1 MTVTAKI
8 AGVSPTLEHDN
19 PSLDVQ
25 FTPHRGEA
33 PGIEYLDLR
42 IAAKAPVRPNPI
54 TIRWEYPVINVHQ
67 RTCALSA
74 PKLCGMGRPRTRCS
88 AAQDAPVWSMFNYAG
103 DNAMTFAVADAI
115 NTCELSA
122 QHAEETGCLT
132 CRIALFLD
140 PVPPLTQYRT
150 TIRFDTRPLK
160 YYEILRGVSDWW
172 AQMPQYTPAPVPEH
186 ARLPMY
192 SSWYSFHL
200 GITPDAIEKQC
211 RLAKALGME
220 SVIVDDGWQTEDRNR
235 GYAYC
240 GDWEAAPGKFPN
252 FRAHVDRVHAIGMK
266 YLLWFS
272 VPFAGVH
279 TKAYVRFKGKFLNPD
294 PEGKRQWFVLDP
306 RFPEV
311 REYLIG
317 VYERCLSEFDLDG
330 FKLDF
335 VDCFATHEETKDA
348 FGDGR
353 DFQSVPEAAD
363 RLLTD
368 VIARLRALKPDVMIE
383 FRQSYT
389 GPAMRK
395 YGNVFRVG
403 DEPNNAGG
411 NRVGSMLLRA
421 LSGNT
426 AVHSDMVMWHYE
438 DTVESAAMQLVHA
451 LFTVPQIS
459 VRLDEVPAGHVAMIR
474 RYLAFWREH
483 RDVLLDGTIEPLQ
496 PQHAYPVVISETGS
510 KVAAAAYANGF
521 VPLPAVGNRM
531 LILANGTLEDR
542 VVIELPD
549 ALGRRRIRIWSC
561 TGDCVLDEP
570 RDLTAGLHSL
580 PIPPAGTA
588 VLFTPSTPAR
598 RHLP

>member
-1 MTVTAKI
+1 MTAPLI
-8 AGVSPTLEHDN
+8 ASLPISVEHDN
-19 PSLDVQ
+19 PGLNVALS
-25 FTPHRGEA
+25 PRSGEEA
-33 PGIEYLDLR
+33 GIEYLDVRLT
-42 IAAKAPVRPNPI
+42 AATAVRPKPI
-54 TIRWEYPVINVHQ
+54 TIYWEYPVINVHQ
-67 RTCALSA
+67 RTCALA
-74 PKLCGMGRPRTRCS
+74 QPKLCGMGRPRTRCS
-88 AAQDAPVWSMFNYAG
+88 AAHDAPVWSMFNYAG
-103 DNAMTFAVADAI
+103 DNAMTLAVADAI

-140 PVPPLTQYRT
+140 PVPPQTEYRT

-160 YYEILRGVSDWW
+160 YYEILSDVSDWW
-172 AQMPQYTPAPVPEH
+172 ARMSAYTPAPVPEH

-192 SSWYSFHL
+192 STWYGYHL
-200 GITPDAIEKQC
+200 DITPDAIEAEC
-211 RLAKALGME
+211 RIAKELGME
-220 SVIVDDGWQTEDRNR
+220 SVIVDDGWQTEVKHR

-240 GDWEAAPGKFPN
+240 GDWEAAPSKFPDM
-252 FRAHVDRVHAIGMK
+252 RAHVDRVHAIGMK

-272 VPFAGVH
+272 VPFVGVH
-279 TKAYVRFKGKFLNPD
+279 TEAYDRFRDKFLNPD
-294 PEGKRQWFVLDP
+294 PTGERQWFVLDP

-317 VYERCLSEFDLDG
+317 IYERCIAEFDLDG

-335 VDCFATHEETKDA
+335 VDCFTTHEETKDA

-353 DFQSVPEAAD
+353 DYESVPEAAD

-368 VIARLRALKPDVMIE
+368 VITRLRAIKPDVMIE
-383 FRQSYT
+383 FRQSYI

-395 YGNVFRVG
+395 YGNIFRVG

-426 AVHSDMVMWHYE
+426 AIHSDMVMWHYD
-438 DTVESAAMQLVHA
+438 DTVESAAMQLIHA

-459 VRLDEVPAGHVAMIR
+459 VRLAEIPASHVAMIR

-483 RDVLLDGTIEPLQ
+483 RDVLFDGRIHPLQ
-496 PQHAYPVVISETGS
+496 PQHAYPVVISETET

-521 VPLPAVGNRM
+521 VPLPEVGERT
-531 LILANGTLEDR
+531 LLLANGTLEGR
-542 VVIELPD
+542 VVIELPE
-549 ALGRRRIRIWSC
+549 APGERRVQVWSC
-561 TGDCVLDEP
+561 TGECALDETW
-570 RDLTAGLHSL
+570 DLAAGPHSL

-588 VLFTPSTPAR
+588 VISVTPF
-598 RHLP
+598 